1 MVTVLTSSPQI
12 LAASGAGAVCIPDIL
27 RVIRVLGELMEYVGA
42 YLSIVLLRADTG
54 AAYENGVRYMRTV
67 ALFYPLCFA
76 GNAFAG
82 HFSGCGQVSIP
93 LIGAITHI
101 NTAGHPL
108 VAVDLHAG
116 LVCGGHRH
124 WSQMGTGESALG
136 GGLSLAESKGR
147 EARKK
152 TDRLPLRKNIK

>member
-101 NTAGHPL
+101 TLRVILSWLLISMLGLYAVAIATGARWAL
-108 VAVDLHAG
+108 VNLLWAAVHL
-116 LVCGGHRH
+116 
-124 WSQMGTGESALG
+124 
-136 GGLSLAESKGR
+136 
-147 EARKK
+147 
-152 TDRLPLRKNIK
+152 

>member
-1 MVTVLTSSPQI
+1 MVTVPTSSPQI

-101 NTAGHPL
+101 TLRVILSWLLISMLGLYAVAIATGARWAL
-108 VAVDLHAG
+108 VNLLWAAVYL
-116 LVCGGHRH
+116 
-124 WSQMGTGESALG
+124 
-136 GGLSLAESKGR
+136 
-147 EARKK
+147 
-152 TDRLPLRKNIK
+152 

>member
-101 NTAGHPL
+101 TLRVILSWLLISMLGLYAVAIATGARWAL
-108 VAVDLHAG
+108 VNLLWAAVYL
-116 LVCGGHRH
+116 
-124 WSQMGTGESALG
+124 
-136 GGLSLAESKGR
+136 
-147 EARKK
+147 
-152 TDRLPLRKNIK
+152 

>member
-101 NTAGHPL
+101 TLRVILSWLLISMLGLYAVTIATGARWAL
-108 VAVDLHAG
+108 VNLLWAAVYL
-116 LVCGGHRH
+116 
-124 WSQMGTGESALG
+124 
-136 GGLSLAESKGR
+136 
-147 EARKK
+147 
-152 TDRLPLRKNIK
+152 

>member
-42 YLSIVLLRADTG
+42 YLSIVPLRADTG

-101 NTAGHPL
+101 TLRVILSWLLISMLGLYAVAIATGARWAL
-108 VAVDLHAG
+108 VNLLWAAVYL
-116 LVCGGHRH
+116 
-124 WSQMGTGESALG
+124 
-136 GGLSLAESKGR
+136 
-147 EARKK
+147 
-152 TDRLPLRKNIK
+152 